1 MHNGPTL
8 FLFDN
13 NSENTLLSSRANP
26 PSEGGGEEEEATT
39 LISIEKI
46 GEETTLGNL
55 YTSTERAPSVIR
67 PLNFIYEGC
76 IALAPVAISPL
87 HHNDLLCKES
97 LLKEAP

>member
-26 PSEGGGEEEEATT
+26 PSEGGEEEEAT

-55 YTSTERAPSVIR
+55 STSTERTPSVIR

-76 IALAPVAISPL
+76 IALAPVAIWPL